1 MGESPSERREKL
13 APEVEETFFCA
24 SGPGGQHRN
33 RTETAVRLKHLPTGI
48 NVGVHTITVT
58 ATERRSQARNRDEAW
73 KRLLEKL
80 DAARRKPKKRIPT
93 RPTRASRKKRV
104 DEKKKRGQTKKSRRP
119 PAED

>member
-33 RTETAVRLKHLPTGI
+33 RAETAVRLKHLPTG
-48 NVGVHTITVT
+48 ITVT

>member
-33 RTETAVRLKHLPTGI
+33 RAETAVRLKHLPTG
-48 NVGVHTITVT
+48 ITVT

-80 DAARRKPKKRIPT
+80 DTARRKPKKRIPT